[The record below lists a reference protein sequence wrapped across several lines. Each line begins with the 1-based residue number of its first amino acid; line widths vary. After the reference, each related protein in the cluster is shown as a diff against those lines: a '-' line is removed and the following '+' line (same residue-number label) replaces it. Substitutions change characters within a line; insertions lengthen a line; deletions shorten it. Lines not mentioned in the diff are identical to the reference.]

1 MIYLIL
7 RKERIQ
13 ILLKKAAI
21 YIGNWIWNQLS
32 IEQKEKTKNNNM
44 DLIEIQN
51 RIKIVL
57 LYIAISVTLL
67 MFGSFTGMWIELALS
82 LVSFA
87 FIRSWNGGHHF
98 SVDVCYII
106 TISVIL
112 GAIPLSYIVGEYPTI
127 VLVIALLLNL
137 KLAPFKKDTKHHFA
151 KKTISIILCVL
162 SFYINDIFLT
172 MWFLL
177 GFDLIKS
184 SKRTV
189 ESDAGE
195 CS

>member
-1 MIYLIL
+1 M
-7 RKERIQ
+7 
-13 ILLKKAAI
+13 LLKKAAI
-21 YIGNWIWNQLS
+21 YTGNWIWDQLS

-57 LYIAISVTLL
+57 LYIAVSVTLL
-67 MFGSFTGMWIELALS
+67 MFGNFTGMWIELGLS

-87 FIRSWNGGHHF
+87 FIRYWNGGHHF

-106 TISVIL
+106 TTSVIL
-112 GAIPLSYIVGEYPTI
+112 GVIPLSYIVGEYPTI
-127 VLVIALLLNL
+127 VLVIALILNL
-137 KLAPFKKDTKHHFA
+137 KLAPFNKDTKQHFT

-189 ESDAGE
+189 EKDDGA
-195 CS
+195 CD